1 MIDNVYALVEG
12 FYNENPAC
20 EKIFSQELV
29 ERYLRQRA
37 WQGES
42 DEKLRQLWSLLELF
56 LSYIKENELGNF
68 TSLSIFDYQEIIYR
82 YKDLHEDFELEP
94 DAVHKWL
101 EMTYKIFSD
110 LGDADLREGLENFL
124 KDLEDSLYVSGNFLM
139 PPRRSKDDFFKSLEG
154 DEAYDEKKIHELNQA
169 LDKLL
174 NKVSLYFKRPKY
186 ARDLDRALRIFCGP
200 NDVPPL
206 SSSDDETEELRSF
219 RISFWDYFMF
229 DYHLLADDQTL
240 LEHYF
245 QKEHEHLSTM
255 EQDLLRD
262 LLHARFIVF
271 EVTSVEDEAI
281 ICRDLFTGEVLE
293 LPPPDM
299 ALVSF
304 EQAIFFGH
312 IRTRGVL
319 LLNYVSSVP
328 ATKLLRQRMREIILR
343 LYELFKLQEKDASL
357 DEFFLREAAAVRH
370 IISLMA
376 GYAQLNV
383 VPLREMPR
391 EISRLNERIENF
403 IGEKCVLC
411 DLVQYI
417 GLSQHAVYLIEKLF
431 EDALSVM
438 EDEQTCRNQISALMT
453 AVLLLFIK
461 LNGYDFAP
469 QSDMFEIFGSNEKET
484 TLLLHTLKQRLQ
496 LSVFDPRYLTED
508 GFVLSLYI
516 QPEDLT
522 AI

>member
-1 MIDNVYALVEG
+1 MIDNVYALVDN
-12 FYNENPAC
+12 FYNENPSC

-29 ERYLRQRA
+29 ERYLRQQA
-37 WQGES
+37 WHGEN
-42 DEKLRQLWSLLELF
+42 DESLRQLWSLLELF
-56 LSYIKENELGNF
+56 LDYIQENELGSF
-68 TSLSIFDYQEIIYR
+68 TSLSIFDYQELLYR
-82 YKDLHEDFELEP
+82 YKDLHNDFNLEP
-94 DAVHKWL
+94 ASVHEWI
-101 EMTYKIFSD
+101 ETTYRIFSG
-110 LGDADLREGLENFL
+110 LGDAALREGLDSFL
-124 KDLEDSLYVSGNFLM
+124 KDLEESLYVSGTFLM
-139 PPRRSKDDFFKSLEG
+139 PPRRNKDDFFKSLEDG
-154 DEAYDEKKIHELNQA
+154 EAYDEEKIHELNQA

-174 NKVSLYFKRPKY
+174 NKVSLYFKQPKY

-200 NDVPPL
+200 NEVPPM
-206 SSSDDETEELRSF
+206 SSSTDETEELRSF

-229 DYHLLADDQTL
+229 DYHLLSDDQTL

-245 QKEHEHLSTM
+245 QKEREHLSTM

-271 EVTSVEDEAI
+271 EVTSVADEAI
-281 ICRDLFTGEVLE
+281 VCRDLFTGEVLE

-328 ATKLLRQRMREIILR
+328 ATKLLRQRMKEVILR
-343 LYELFKLQEKDASL
+343 LYELFKLQEKDAAL
-357 DEFFLREAAAVRH
+357 EEFFLREAAAVRH
-370 IISLMA
+370 IISIMA

-383 VPLREMPR
+383 IPLREMPK
-391 EISRLNERIENF
+391 EVSKVKSLADSFVGER
-403 IGEKCVLC
+403 CVLC

-417 GLSQHAVYLIEKLF
+417 GLSKHAVYLTGKLF
-431 EDALSVM
+431 EDSLSVM

-469 QSDMFEIFGSNEKET
+469 QGDMYEIFGSNESET
-484 TLLLHTLKQRLQ
+484 TSLSKTLLKRLQ

-516 QPEDLT
+516 QPEDMT
-522 AI
+522 AL

>member
-1 MIDNVYALVEG
+1 MIDNVYALVDD
-12 FYNENPAC
+12 FYGKNPSC
-20 EKIFSQELV
+20 ESIFSQELV

-37 WQGES
+37 WHGEDDDS
-42 DEKLRQLWSLLELF
+42 LRRLWSLLELF
-56 LSYIKENELGNF
+56 LSYIKENELEGF
-68 TSLSIFDYQEIIYR
+68 TSLSIFDYQELLYR
-82 YKDLHEDFELEP
+82 YKDLHDDFKLEP
-94 DAVHKWL
+94 DMVGKWL
-101 EMTYKIFSD
+101 EMTYEVFSS
-110 LGDADLREGLENFL
+110 LGDAALREGLESFL
-124 KDLEDSLYVSGNFLM
+124 KDLEESLYVSGTFLM

-154 DEAYDEKKIHELNQA
+154 DEAYDEEKIHELNQA

-186 ARDLDRALRIFCGP
+186 SRDLNRALRIFCGP
-200 NDVPPL
+200 NEVPPL
-206 SSSDDETEELRSF
+206 SSSEDETEELRVF
-219 RISFWDYFMF
+219 KISFWDYFMF
-229 DYHLLADDQTL
+229 DYHLLANDQTL
-240 LEHYF
+240 LEYYF
-245 QKEHEHLSTM
+245 QKEREHLSIM

-271 EVTSVEDEAI
+271 EVTSVEDGVI

-328 ATKLLRQRMREIILR
+328 ASKLLRQRMKEIILR
-343 LYELFKLQEKDASL
+343 MYELFKLQKKDADL
-357 DEFFLREAAAVRH
+357 DDFFLREAAAVRH
-370 IISLMA
+370 IISMMA

-383 VPLREMPR
+383 VPLRELPK
-391 EISRLNERIENF
+391 EVSQLEERAESF
-403 IGEKCVLC
+403 VGERCVLC

-417 GLSQHAVYLIEKLF
+417 GLSKHAVCLVERLF
-431 EDALSVM
+431 VDALSVM
-438 EDEQTCRNQISALMT
+438 ESEQACKEQISALMT
-453 AVLLLFIK
+453 AVLLLFIR

-469 QSDMFEIFGSNEKET
+469 QGDMYEIFGSNEGET
-484 TLLLHTLKQRLQ
+484 TSLLELLSHRLQ

-516 QPEDLT
+516 QPEDMTL
-522 AI
+522 I